1 MNRIKLLPMP
11 KPHTAAKSLAS
22 CRSHS
27 TQLRPVLKFISLI
40 ALGILLNWAG
50 AVSAQTETQTETQ
63 TENSTPAPTQTT
75 PNRAAPPELLAVL
88 ANIDAAASQGDLA
101 TVMSFYDSTFT
112 NSDGLTYDTLQQAL
126 ENFWQ
131 RYPDLTYSTQLN
143 SWSTDGSA
151 ILAETTTTIS
161 GTQSNQ
167 GNPVNLTATITSQQR
182 FVGTKIVEQQVIDEQ
197 NQLTQG
203 ENPPTVEVSLPEQ
216 VSVGQDFEFDAVVQ
230 EPLGDRLLL
239 GAAIDERV
247 QPSAY
252 LNPTAVNLELLSSGG
267 LFKIGRAPSVAETHW
282 ISATLI
288 RDDGITTITRRLQ
301 VVDGE

>member
-1 MNRIKLLPMP
+1 MP
-11 KPHTAAKSLAS
+11 KPNTATSLAF

-27 TQLRPVLKFISLI
+27 APLRPVLKFISLL
-40 ALGILLNWAG
+40 ALGMLLNWAG
-50 AVSAQTETQTETQ
+50 AVNAQETQVETQ
-63 TENSTPAPTQTT
+63 PENSEPAPSQQST
-75 PNRAAPPELLAVL
+75 PDRPAPPELLAVL

-131 RYPDLTYSTQLN
+131 RYPDLTYSTELN
-143 SWSTDGSA
+143 SWSTDGTA
-151 ILAETTTTIS
+151 TIAETTTTIT

-182 FVGTKIVEQQVIDEQ
+182 FVGTKIVEQQILDEES
-197 NQLTQG
+197 QLTQG
-203 ENPPTVEVSLPEQ
+203 SNPPNVAVSLPEQ
-216 VSVGQDFEFDAVVQ
+216 VGIGQEFEFDAIVQ

-239 GAAIDERV
+239 GAAMDERV

-252 LNPTAVNLELLSSGG
+252 LNPTSINLELLSSGG
-267 LFKIGRAPSVAETHW
+267 LFKIGQAPDMAEAHW

-301 VVDGE
+301 FVEGE